1 MNPSRIKKD
10 QDAVDNILGI
20 LETTFI
26 DPLSPLPL
34 MCILTGVVANEKVTK
49 DMLLAETLGQAA
61 MRKFLDIRLGEQRA
75 VRFFDPIKKLKLA
88 TFSSMKKVKP
98 CKVNS
103 KIVPLQAIKDLF
115 AKISLVAQ
123 IRYFDFRSIFK
134 YPLGPLPWA
143 LAEPSGALKK
153 TSKASLLHK
162 TESNVQLLDS
172 LHGEQVFIIDGM
184 SYVQQSKVYNK
195 TFGHFAMDLLSR
207 ILAAGK
213 KASRIDVV
221 FDVSRNVSIKN
232 VERDRRSSGNQLLF
246 KTIVSSDVI
255 KQWPLFLSCN
265 ENKNALIAFVSE
277 WKKEK
282 YRSLIESKCVYVTNG
297 ENVFKINH
305 DSVFLIENLKSNY

>member
-1 MNPSRIKKD
+1 MNYDVQKYKYPDLNPSRIKKD

-26 DPLSPLPL
+26 DRLSPLPL

-49 DMLLAETLGQAA
+49 DMLLAETLRQAA

-75 VRFFDPIKKLKLA
+75 VRFFDPIKKMKLA
-88 TFSSMKKVKP
+88 SMKKVKP

-123 IRYFDFRSIFK
+123 IKYFDFKSIFK
-134 YPLGPLPWA
+134 YPLGPLPWV

-153 TSKASLLHK
+153 ISKVLLLHK
-162 TESNVQLLDS
+162 IESNVQPLDS
-172 LHGEQVFIIDGM
+172 LHGEQVLIIDGM

-213 KASRIDVV
+213 KS
-221 FDVSRNVSIKN
+221 
-232 VERDRRSSGNQLLF
+232 
-246 KTIVSSDVI
+246 
-255 KQWPLFLSCN
+255 
-265 ENKNALIAFVSE
+265 
-277 WKKEK
+277 
-282 YRSLIESKCVYVTNG
+282 
-297 ENVFKINH
+297 
-305 DSVFLIENLKSNY
+305 